1 MSGRTTEKRSVV
13 VTGAGRGIGAAIRNR
28 LAATGWFVVG
38 IDNDR
43 GACETASGELGA
55 AGSMVHGDVT
65 DRSVIAH
72 AAQIATRDHLLG
84 GWVNNAAVAIAGTA
98 HAPDPAGVRRVFDVN
113 LEAVFWGCCEAVSA
127 FMAQGQG
134 GSIVNISSIQA
145 QTAFPG
151 WAAYVAAK
159 GGVEGLTR
167 YIAVEYGPVDIR
179 CNAVAPGTIRTPM
192 AQDVI
197 DTAPDPAEM
206 ERSMAVMHPL
216 LRVGEPPE
224 VARVVGFLLS
234 DDASFVTGQIVN
246 VDGGATARC
255 YPMPVDP
262 DVEAERSRRSGSG

>member
-1 MSGRTTEKRSVV
+1 MSGRTTEQRSVV
-13 VTGAGRGIGAAIRNR
+13 VTGAGRGIGAAVRDR

-43 GACETASGELGA
+43 GACDSASGALGA

-65 DRSVIAH
+65 DHSVIAH

-84 GWVNNAAVAIAGTA
+84 GWVNNAAVAIPGSA

-113 LEAVFWGCCEAVSA
+113 LEAVFWGCCEAVST
-127 FMAQGQG
+127 FMAQGQR

-197 DTAPDPAEM
+197 DTA
-206 ERSMAVMHPL
+206 
-216 LRVGEPPE
+216 
-224 VARVVGFLLS
+224 
-234 DDASFVTGQIVN
+234 T
-246 VDGGATARC
+246 
-255 YPMPVDP
+255 
-262 DVEAERSRRSGSG
+262 RSGGDGAINGSHASLATCGRAS

>member
-1 MSGRTTEKRSVV
+1 MRSHPTERRSVV
-13 VTGAGRGIGAAIRNR
+13 VTGAGRGIGAAIRNH
-28 LAATGWFVVG
+28 LAATGWYVVG
-38 IDNDR
+38 VDYDSE
-43 GACETASGELGA
+43 ACDIATDELGA
-55 AGSMVHGDVT
+55 TGSMILGDVT
-65 DRSVIAH
+65 DRSVIAL
-72 AAQIATRDHLLG
+72 AGQVATQDHVLG
-84 GWVNNAAVAIAGTA
+84 GWVNNAAVAIPGTA
-98 HAPDPAGVRRVFDVN
+98 HAPDPVEVRRVFAVN
-113 LEAVFWGCCEAVSA
+113 LEAVFWGCSEAVSA
-127 FMAQGQG
+127 FLAQGHG

-159 GGVEGLTR
+159 SGVEGLTR
-167 YIAVEYGPVDIR
+167 YIAVEYGPVEIR

-197 DTAPDPAEM
+197 DTAPVPAEM
-206 ERSMAVMHPL
+206 ERAMAVMHPL

-255 YPMPVDP
+255 YPMPLDP
-262 DVEAERSRRSGSG
+262 DVAEARSRRSGSG

>member
-1 MSGRTTEKRSVV
+1 MSSRTVEKRSVV
-13 VTGAGRGIGAAIRNR
+13 VTGAGQGIGAAIRDR

-38 IDNDR
+38 IDNDP
-43 GACETASGELGA
+43 GACELASEALGA

-65 DRSVIAH
+65 DRSVIAR
-72 AAQIATRDHLLG
+72 AAHVATREHALG
-84 GWVNNAAVAIAGTA
+84 GWVNNAAVAIPGTA
-98 HAPDPAGVRRVFDVN
+98 HAPDPPGVRRVFEVN
-113 LEAVFWGCCEAVSA
+113 LEAVFWGCSEAVTT
-127 FMAQGQG
+127 FLAQGRG

-197 DTAPDPAEM
+197 DDAPDPAEM
-206 ERSMAVMHPL
+206 ERAMAVMHPL

-224 VARVVGFLLS
+224 VARVAGFLLS
-234 DDASFVTGQIVN
+234 DDASFVTGQVVN

-255 YPMPVDP
+255 YPMPLDP
-262 DVEAERSRRSGSG
+262 DVAEARGRRSGSR